1 MSASCTHISALLHAL
16 AGLTPAVIGTGSDT
30 SDEENT
36 SLPITSYIC
45 QWNIPKK
52 RKESNLTVTEAA
64 FKKHVYGR
72 ERKHELKPMADFD
85 LRPEELRGN
94 HLKTFLGN
102 VRGLGLED

>member
-16 AGLTPAVIGTGSDT
+16 ASLTPAVIGTGNGNDT

-36 SLPITSYIC
+36 SLPITSHLC
-45 QWNIPKK
+45 QWNVPKK

-72 ERKHELKPMADFD
+72 ERKHELKSMADFD
-85 LRPEELRGN
+85 PRPER
-94 HLKTFLGN
+94 KI
-102 VRGLGLED
+102 